1 MIARRSRCVQFILHR
16 VGIFHFP
23 AVESR
28 MQRLRDHGF
37 QRCQF
42 EHVPNAVDLRCV
54 ATHLKSI
61 MATGVSMAHDHDRLM
76 GVHISKHSLVRL
88 EMTVGQKWKKT
99 ALIRSQK
106 SATTTVQ
113 NCSHMQKTRKAAQ
126 RHTKYTSGDRKGEQ
140 SINEHDTCPL
150 WEKR

>member
-1 MIARRSRCVQFILHR
+1 
-16 VGIFHFP
+16 
-23 AVESR
+23 

-61 MATGVSMAHDHDRLM
+61 MATGVNMAHDHDRLM
-76 GVHISKHSLVRL
+76 EVHISKHSFVRL

-99 ALIRSQK
+99 VIRCKSQRQYCTELL
-106 SATTTVQ
+106 A
-113 NCSHMQKTRKAAQ
+113 MQKTRKAA
-126 RHTKYTSGDRKGEQ
+126 
-140 SINEHDTCPL
+140 
-150 WEKR
+150 